1 MKMADLDDDTSN
13 ENHSEEIYRSSNC
26 DLLTWLRTIPL
37 SHSIHDFDTD
47 FCDGVIIAEIISFF
61 FPEYIDLD
69 LFYSAR
75 NMSQRTKNWRLL
87 KCDVLP
93 KLGLHAPGTVVHEI
107 IHGDVRVIELF
118 LLYLREK
125 IDENLREQGKK
136 VRFPRVRFAPLNVQ
150 PVELPQIM
158 LTTPRIPRRK
168 GIKPVQM
175 NFHEEKEEN
184 SSISNDEIVKIKE
197 KEIDLL
203 QGKLDRC
210 EDIIKEKDKKIQQ
223 LEYLLAK
230 INTNNSTV

>member
-1 MKMADLDDDTSN
+1 
-13 ENHSEEIYRSSNC
+13 
-26 DLLTWLRTIPL
+26 
-37 SHSIHDFDTD
+37 
-47 FCDGVIIAEIISFF
+47 
-61 FPEYIDLD
+61 
-69 LFYSAR
+69 
-75 NMSQRTKNWRLL
+75 
-87 KCDVLP
+87 
-93 KLGLHAPGTVVHEI
+93 
-107 IHGDVRVIELF
+107 
-118 LLYLREK
+118 
-125 IDENLREQGKK
+125 
-136 VRFPRVRFAPLNVQ
+136 
-150 PVELPQIM
+150 M